1 MAKGHKLIQQLLH
14 GTIQSRTLLPV
25 LLSMDWSAD
34 PCVYPSALVIS
45 IFHSD
50 VHSSKKGYVYELYC
64 LHEATMSIKE
74 AAGQCKSLAEQLWP
88 LSREAIAPFVLI
100 N

>member
-1 MAKGHKLIQQLLH
+1 MVSNLCLICD
-14 GTIQSRTLLPV
+14 ICR
-25 LLSMDWSAD
+25 
-34 PCVYPSALVIS
+34 
-45 IFHSD
+45 D

-64 LHEATMSIKE
+64 LHEARVTTQDASN
-74 AAGQCKSLAEQLWP
+74 QCRNLAEQLWP